1 MDFLPVP
8 SHARQWVVRWPWQ
21 LGHNVLSGMLASK
34 PLHDHKNGFQM
45 RRFDLNHSP
54 QMRHK
59 RLTKDEARPIAAN
72 IAQLPETPP
81 APRNVNGHGD
91 GHIICLPPTT
101 LIS

>member
-1 MDFLPVP
+1 
-8 SHARQWVVRWPWQ
+8 
-21 LGHNVLSGMLASK
+21 
-34 PLHDHKNGFQM
+34 M

-54 QMRHK
+54 QMRQK

-91 GHIICLPPTT
+91 GHIVCLPPTT
-101 LIS
+101 